1 MNYKII
7 LYKKVTQLVSAE
19 SINHAETM
27 AQKVVQRMCSSDA
40 EFEPASGMLHSIK
53 AQDEIKA
60 EPDKEL
66 QRDFVEEAT
75 QPVSSVPD

>member
-27 AQKVVQRMCSSDA
+27 AQKVVQRMCSGDA

-53 AQDEIKA
+53 VQYEIKA
-60 EPDKEL
+60 EPDKGL

-75 QPVSSVPD
+75 QQVPSVSD